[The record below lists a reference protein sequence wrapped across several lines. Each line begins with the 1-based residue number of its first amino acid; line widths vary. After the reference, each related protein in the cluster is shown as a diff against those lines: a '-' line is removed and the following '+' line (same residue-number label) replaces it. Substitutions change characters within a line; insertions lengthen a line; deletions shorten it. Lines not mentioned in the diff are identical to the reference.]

1 MKHLVDIEQK
11 CPYSCEDCKHYI
23 SGLQCKAFDI
33 IPLEIWD
40 DTESHTAVLPEQ
52 KGNYVFETDKPR
64 DTMRV
69 YVAYED
75 EPED

>member
-1 MKHLVDIEQK
+1 MKHLVDIEQE

-40 DTESHTAVLPEQ
+40 NTESHTTVLPEQ
-52 KGNYVFETDKPR
+52 KGDYVFETDKQR

-69 YVAYED
+69 YVAGED
-75 EPED
+75 DPGD